1 VSHPGGGLPV
11 ALDLVVVALLA
22 AGWAYLAAAPPDW
35 PRART
40 ACWLLG
46 VGTAVGGLVG
56 VLAGVPDLPGHVAG
70 HLLVGMIAPLLLVAG
85 APVTLALRTLPRR
98 RARAL
103 GRLLRSRRVAVVA
116 HPAVAAALDT
126 GGLWVLYRTP
136 LLAAVPP
143 ALVHLHMLLTGY
155 LATFALVG
163 RDPAPHR
170 AALGIRCG
178 VLVAA
183 VAAHD
188 VLAKL
193 VYATPLPGVPVAQA
207 QVAGMLMYYGAAP
220 VHVVLF
226 VLLGREWARR
236 QQRADAPRA
245 GGPGSGIAT
254 RARGTSPP

>member
-1 VSHPGGGLPV
+1 VSHPGGLPI
-11 ALDLVVVALLA
+11 AADLVVVALLA
-22 AGWAYLAAAPPDW
+22 AGWAYLAAAPRDW

-46 VGTAVGGLVG
+46 VGTAVGGLVA
-56 VLAGVPDLPGHVAG
+56 VLADADDLRVHVAA
-70 HLLVGMIAPLLLVAG
+70 HLLVGMVAPVLLVVA

-98 RARAL
+98 WARAL
-103 GRLLRSRRVAVVA
+103 ARLLRSWPVAVVA
-116 HPAVAAALDT
+116 HPAVAAVLDT

-155 LATFALVG
+155 LVTFSLVG

-170 AALGIRCG
+170 PGLGVRAA

-188 VLAKL
+188 VLARL
-193 VYATPLPGVPVAQA
+193 VYATPLPGVPAEQVQA
-207 QVAGMLMYYGAAP
+207 AGVLMYYGSAP

-236 QQRADAPRA
+236 QQRAR
-245 GGPGSGIAT
+245 T
-254 RARGTSPP
+254 RAEPVALVRG